1 MVVSRTPFRVSFLGG
16 GTDFPSFYSKHGG
29 CCIATSI
36 DKYSYEKSTEVLV
49 LKMNLFTRKLRGR
62 MMTCPQFSTP

>member
-36 DKYSYEKSTEVLV
+36 DKYSYIYLRKIDGSFGSIQPQSPLV
-49 LKMNLFTRKLRGR
+49 PESQRR
-62 MMTCPQFSTP
+62 